1 MRCKQ
6 ESVQLYQAEW
16 LKFIERNLST
26 GNMGMRNINCDAICE
41 NDPYWVKNRKWDFY
55 VIIICIP

>member
-16 LKFIERNLST
+16 LKFIERNLS
-26 GNMGMRNINCDAICE
+26 NMGMRNIWMYEGFGFSNT
-41 NDPYWVKNRKWDFY
+41 YVKELSYKT
-55 VIIICIP
+55 

>member
-16 LKFIERNLST
+16 LKLIERNLS
-26 GNMGMRNINCDAICE
+26 NMGMRNIWMYEGFGFSNTYFKKAIKLRLKDMYIQE
-41 NDPYWVKNRKWDFY
+41 
-55 VIIICIP
+55 